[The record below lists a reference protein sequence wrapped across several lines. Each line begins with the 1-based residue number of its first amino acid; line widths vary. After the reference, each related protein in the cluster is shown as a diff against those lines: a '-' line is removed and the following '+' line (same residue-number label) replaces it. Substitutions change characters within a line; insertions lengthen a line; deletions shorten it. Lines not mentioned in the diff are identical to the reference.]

1 MVKVIH
7 FSRGSMTAYKFYDY
21 SSAICLHFKLI
32 FFSHFSLIF
41 VNQCEGEYLGLTG
54 GRLNGNEML
63 ACGLAT
69 HLVLSKVLSLKDRFK

>member
-1 MVKVIH
+1 MPS
-7 FSRGSMTAYKFYDY
+7 FQTDF
-21 SSAICLHFKLI
+21 F
-32 FFSHFSLIF
+32 FFSFFLNF

-69 HLVLSKVLSLKDRFK
+69 HFVLSKVPASLRDRFK